1 MQMLVLQFVST
12 EDGFDLGG
20 SVGLAGKSHHPQ
32 RGGHNHRGDDD
43 VLNVFLLCN
52 VVVQAASK

>member
-1 MQMLVLQFVST
+1 MLVLQFVGT

-20 SVGLAGKSHHPQ
+20 SFGLAAKSHHPQ
-32 RGGHNHRGDDD
+32 RGGHHHRRDDD
-43 VLNVFLLCN
+43 VLDIFLLCN